1 MKKSIK
7 HISAVFVFGVVATLV
22 LFGTAYSDS
31 NEVHRKYM
39 PSPDAFSSS
48 FGDTMSSGGPV
59 TLSGTVNPNSQFID
73 NRGRS
78 LNLTNTDEGLEVQSL
93 VGQRVEI
100 KGTVMDEGGQ
110 KSVDVQEYKII
121 NERSLIHDGGPY

>member
-1 MKKSIK
+1 MNTNIK
-7 HISAVFVFGVVATLV
+7 HKSLIFALVAMATV
-22 LFGTAYSDS
+22 ILFGNASADS
-31 NEVHRKYM
+31 NEVHRKAIPNTGAY
-39 PSPDAFSSS
+39 ASSS
-48 FGDTMSSGGPV
+48 NDSMASGGQV
-59 TLSGTVNPNSQFID
+59 TLSGTVNSNSQFID

-110 KSVDVQEYKII
+110 MTVDVREYKIL
-121 NERSLIHDGGPY
+121 NERSLIRDGGRF

>member
-1 MKKSIK
+1 MNKNIK
-7 HISAVFVFGVVATLV
+7 NISVIVLSGVVATLF

-31 NEVHRKYM
+31 NEIHRKYA
-39 PSPDAFSSS
+39 PSPEAFSSS
-48 FGDTMSSGGPV
+48 FGDTMSSGGQV

-78 LNLTNTDEGLEVQSL
+78 LNLTNTDEGLEIQSL

-110 KSVDVQEYKII
+110 KTVDVREYKII
-121 NERSLIHDGGPY
+121 NERSLIHDGGRF